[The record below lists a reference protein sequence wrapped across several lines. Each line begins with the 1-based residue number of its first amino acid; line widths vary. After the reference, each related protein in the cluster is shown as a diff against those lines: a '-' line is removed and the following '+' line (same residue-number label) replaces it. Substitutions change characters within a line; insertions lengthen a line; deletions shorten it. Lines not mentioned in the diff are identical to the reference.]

1 MTPTCG
7 VCGGGISNTIVPHGV
22 ICEDNRKAQSSPICG
37 DCLAPL
43 SECIHG
49 YYLRQEK

>member
-1 MTPTCG
+1 VARCG
-7 VCGGGISNTIVPHGV
+7 LCGGGISNTIVPHGA
-22 ICEDNRKAQSSPICG
+22 ICKDNKKAPTMGTCG

-43 SECIHG
+43 AECIHG